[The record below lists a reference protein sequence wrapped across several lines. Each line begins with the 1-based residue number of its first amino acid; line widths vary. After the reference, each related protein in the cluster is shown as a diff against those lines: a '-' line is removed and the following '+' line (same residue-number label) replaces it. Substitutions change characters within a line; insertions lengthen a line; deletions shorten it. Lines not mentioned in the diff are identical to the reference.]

1 MKIICKLF
9 YVSDVKNTIK
19 SEYIRHDVL
28 QILTSKLRTQFYH
41 QDYDSKVYDVGSIQ
55 KDLEELRITIDK
67 RWRKWK

>member
-19 SEYIRHDVL
+19 TEYIRHDVL

-41 QDYDSKVYDVGSIQ
+41 QDYNSSFLDLDSAE
-55 KDLEELRITIDK
+55 KDLEELRITIGK